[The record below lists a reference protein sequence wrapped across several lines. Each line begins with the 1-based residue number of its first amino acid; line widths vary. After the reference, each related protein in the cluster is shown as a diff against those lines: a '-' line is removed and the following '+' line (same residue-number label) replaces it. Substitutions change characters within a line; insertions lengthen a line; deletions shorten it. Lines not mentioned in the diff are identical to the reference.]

1 MNGKG
6 KGVVFVLGIEVI
18 AEPGGEVT
26 ACRAAIRQ
34 DPLKI
39 TRKRSRNVEPTIR
52 SEGAM
57 DDAVIRDGAG
67 DGLSGTGAHIDQRF
81 SDVVERLREGL
92 CPIGECTG
100 HGKQQ

>member
-26 ACRAAIRQ
+26 ACRGAIRQ
-34 DPLKI
+34 DALKI
-39 TRKRSRNVEPTIR
+39 TRKGSRNVEATIR
-52 SEGAM
+52 RKGGM
-57 DDAVIRDGAG
+57 DDAIIGDGAG

-81 SDVVERLREGL
+81 SNVVKGLCEGL
-92 CPIGECTG
+92 CPHCECAG